1 MFFSLPGQMAAA
13 ELTATEPAV
22 ETAVLEAAV
31 GADVSDADWAACL
44 NTAEV
49 A

>member
-1 MFFSLPGQMAAA
+1 MAAA
-13 ELTATEPAV
+13 EVTVTESVV

-31 GADVSDADWAACL
+31 GVDVSDADWAACV
-44 NTAEV
+44 NTAEM